1 MASDPRR
8 EVLKSIWMVQQSN
21 MHTYDTAPLAVTAQT
36 EHGFVVVIESYSAR
50 RATQCDNAGEVRESL
65 MQNRLIDLRSKR

>member
-1 MASDPRR
+1 MQTDNA
-8 EVLKSIWMVQQSN
+8 
-21 MHTYDTAPLAVTAQT
+21 TPLAVTAQT